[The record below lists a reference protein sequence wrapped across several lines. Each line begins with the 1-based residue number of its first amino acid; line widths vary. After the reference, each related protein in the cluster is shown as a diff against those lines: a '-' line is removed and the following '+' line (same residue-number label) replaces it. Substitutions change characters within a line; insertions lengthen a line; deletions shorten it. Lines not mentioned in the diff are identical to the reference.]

1 MTTLL
6 ILSSRLLCIT
16 QNEKMEIRN
25 VEEMILRQQNGQL
38 SEEENR
44 NLREWF
50 DSSDEN
56 RKIYFDYCG
65 ILKTQ
70 AIIKDA
76 KMFEPDRQSAWKR
89 MNSRIHAS
97 RQSHIWRPIINYAA
111 VAIVAF
117 LLGFWMLQGL
127 FPQDL
132 SNPVSIEIPSGS
144 KSRII
149 LPDGTAVWLNSGTK
163 LSYNGSFGKEDR
175 VVYMEGEGYFSVTKN
190 KKLPFIIVSGK
201 ARIRVLGTKFNMK
214 SYAADDQ
221 ARITLLEGSL
231 QVNAAN
237 TSQQIVIKPNQQAVV
252 TKGKLNIE
260 VHEVKAR
267 DYILWTVAKKENAT
281 TIAATPDKQ
290 LPEMKVPSASM
301 RSTLLFDEESLSQ
314 IARDLSRAFNVDIR
328 LANSDI
334 ASRVYYGDFRND
346 ETLYN
351 ILDVITSMGDIRY
364 EIKDNVIWITK

>member
-97 RQSHIWRPIINYAA
+97 RQFHIWRPIINYAA

-214 SYAADDQ
+214 SYAVDDQ